1 MTSPPPLSRDQKVA
15 LLPGLLLLALQ
26 LVMALGSPFV
36 DAAHRQ
42 GEHTGTSTE
51 HVIAFE
57 SSLPGGAHTP
67 HQCIG
72 DARTECDSDDD
83 HSQCLVCR
91 TLVAPATTASEIGRL
106 ASSDETRVGD
116 VLSSTILPTA
126 GQGRRLPPSRAPPQ
140 G

>member
-1 MTSPPPLSRDQKVA
+1 VTTTSPLSRDRKVA

-42 GEHTGTSTE
+42 GEHTATTPD

-57 SSLPGGAHTP
+57 TSLPGGAHTP

-72 DARTECDSDDD
+72 DARTECDPDDD

-91 TLVAPATTASEIGRL
+91 TLVVPATTASEVARVSA
-106 ASSDETRVGD
+106 ASETRVADSASGI
-116 VLSSTILPTA
+116 VVPT
-126 GQGRRLPPSRAPPQ
+126 GLQGRRLPPSRAPPR